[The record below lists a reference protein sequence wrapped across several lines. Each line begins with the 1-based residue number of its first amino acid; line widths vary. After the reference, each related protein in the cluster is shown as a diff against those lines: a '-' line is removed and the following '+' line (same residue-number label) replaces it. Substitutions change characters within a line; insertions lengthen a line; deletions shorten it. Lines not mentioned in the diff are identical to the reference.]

1 MSETRIPT
9 SSSGVLRLQA
19 YRRRLIES
27 ERTRT
32 EILLPNSVRD
42 AIQGIAKAEG
52 AGYLDTVSALAQ
64 MGLETYQGLATTA
77 LASSAGSASPLRAAF
92 VGSSELGAAAN
103 FGCLSAQSASITD
116 AQPAQSLGSPLSR
129 FLKSRKDLSDA
140 Q

>member
-42 AIQGIAKAEG
+42 AVQCIAKAEG

-77 LASSAGSASPLRAAF
+77 NLASSASPLRAAF
-92 VGSSELGAAAN
+92 VGSSDLGASAN

-116 AQPAQSLGSPLSR
+116 TQPAQSPGSPLSR